1 MLAALDKSTAE
12 RGVLT
17 ANVAL
22 SLTALAKEFMVE
34 ARGRD
39 GSEAAAQCGVE
50 GDTGDTGRAWL
61 AQLTPQL
68 TVATLAGE
76 NYTLAHTR

>member
-39 GSEAAAQCGVE
+39 GSEAAAQWTAV
-50 GDTGDTGRAWL
+50 DTGDTGRAWL